1 MFRFT
6 YTLPVGWAQLASR
19 LPLWG
24 HFTNTFYQAATAFAL
39 LLLPQ
44 FVTGQCTTL
53 ICAQNVQFSLDNN
66 CSGSVNPVN
75 MLANYWSCQGP
86 LTLSYFDAGNNP
98 LGPTLSSAQLGTT
111 VNVLVKH
118 NWTNLTCWGTVYVK
132 DGKKPT
138 ITTTNLTLNCTE
150 DTSAT
155 ALDPPTVADNCSP
168 ASNITLSHQDT
179 VIDFGCGYTGFAGYF
194 APNNWQICKTNTGD
208 GGVDVTGAPNS
219 VLVEGANSSPISSTS
234 SYVTRFKIVIPAE
247 GYVSFDWSSFWGS
260 SFTSEGFYLTINNW
274 CIRLSSDTLQS
285 GNYTTGLL
293 QPGDVLS
300 FEQTSNGGANANSTI
315 ISNFHFS
322 TLAWKVIQRKWTA
335 TDEWGNT
342 ATKVQTITLNR
353 AQLSQVHFP
362 PNRDG
367 VQAPML
373 ACGSNATSPSVT
385 GSPFVDEDGNLN
397 TTADQFAVDNGDCF
411 FNLTHSDQ
419 VIQTCEGSELILRK
433 WTVIDDCTGNF
444 VEHTQII
451 KLFDVTPPS
460 ITCPP
465 PAVVSTDDFGC
476 FGIINLPSA
485 TAVDDC
491 SSTIIIEPTWAF
503 GTGFGPFADIAQGA
517 HTVTYHAT
525 DACGNTSSCTTT
537 ITVEDQVAPTVI
549 CQSFTVASVTTT
561 GEATVYANLLDAGSY
576 DHCCI
581 ESYEVKRA
589 NQPNSAFAPS
599 VVVTC
604 ADLPASAVVV
614 TLRVMD
620 CHGNSNTCDVTVN
633 VHDELPPVVVP
644 PADVIVD
651 CNTDLSNLATF
662 GTATVTDNC
671 SFTLTET
678 ATPSIS
684 NCGDGMVTRVFTAT
698 DPSGNSTSAQQVI
711 HLVNQTPWNSA
722 GNQIIWPTNYQS
734 VACSG
739 ESLEPFD
746 LPYPYN
752 GPTLLGQNGCE
763 QVAVNYEDEIFW
775 IAEPACYKIERT
787 WTILD
792 WCQYQANSGTNVGMW
807 THIQLIEVSDN
818 QPPVFVNPPSNIMTS
833 SGAGCS
839 GNVTLPLPQISDC
852 SNHVTITA
860 SGALGSGFSFQNVPV
875 GVYPM
880 TYFANDGCG
889 NSSQHSFTISVG
901 DTGAPTAYCA
911 NGIVVELNGQ
921 GETSLAAQ
929 QLNFNSFDNCAPASS
944 LQFSFSQNTA
954 NNVQLFNCNDVG
966 PNLVQLWVTD
976 PGGNSD
982 FCETTVQVQD
992 NQMACGSNID
1002 LGGMI
1007 QNPLGMPVGQVTVNI
1022 SGAFVPSQMT
1032 QAGVGSYGF
1041 VGLPV
1046 GGDFTITP
1054 TKNIGQTNGVTAFD
1068 LAKINDHILATN
1080 PFTEAWQVIA
1090 ADANGSGSVTASDLV
1105 AIQAVIL
1112 NALPNFPNGTPSWRF
1127 VPTGHVFGNP
1137 ANPWPFPQ
1145 EFSMNN
1151 VMQDNMAVHFTG
1163 IKTGDVT
1170 GNADPAYVVGN
1181 PTAGFDQHI
1190 TEGRSGGDFV
1200 LKMKNQVLRQ
1210 GEVAEV
1216 SIDLDEAAAWQFT
1229 LEFDPQLIDFQEI
1242 VKNVNGAPNPVF
1254 NQSTRGEGLISML
1267 YFGKQPL
1274 TKFAIKIK
1282 ALTDLNLADV
1292 LRISSEITPA
1302 AAWNDADEQL
1312 SPKLEFT
1319 SENGNPA
1326 NRVAL
1331 NCHPNPFAQQTTL
1344 SFSLPKAG
1352 EVRFTFFDAAGKT
1365 LHTKAGQ
1372 FKEGNNK
1379 LELRS
1384 EELGAAGLVF
1394 VKMESKGSS
1403 ILTKLVKME

>member
-6 YTLPVGWAQLASR
+6 STLPTGWAQFASQR
-19 LPLWG
+19 
-24 HFTNTFYQAATAFAL
+24 FCNSFYQLAMALLL

-66 CSGSVNPVN
+66 CSGSVNPLS
-75 MLANYWSCQGP
+75 MLTNYWSCQGP
-86 LTLSYFDAGNNP
+86 LTLTYYDAGGNN
-98 LGPTLSSAQLGTT
+98 LGPTLNSAQLGQT
-111 VNVLVKH
+111 VDVFVKH
-118 NWTNLTCWGTVYVK
+118 TWTGLTCWGTVYVK

-138 ITTTNLTLNCTE
+138 IGAANLTLNCTE

-155 ALDPPTVADNCSP
+155 ALDPPIVADNCSP

-179 VIDFGCGYTGFAGYF
+179 VLDFGCGYTGFAGYF
-194 APNNWQICKTNTGD
+194 DPSNWNICLTNNGD

-219 VLVEGANSSPISSTS
+219 VLVEGANSSPISNTS
-234 SYVTRFKIVIPAE
+234 SYVTRFKIVIPTE
-247 GYVSFDWSSFWGS
+247 GYVSFDWSSFGGS
-260 SFTSEGFYLTINNW
+260 SFTNEGFYLTINNW

-285 GNYTTGLL
+285 GTYTTGLL

-342 ATKVQTITLNR
+342 ATKVQTITLTR
-353 AQLSQVHFP
+353 TQLSQVHFP

-367 VQAPML
+367 VEAPML
-373 ACGSNATSPSVT
+373 PCGSNASDPSVT
-385 GSPFVDEDGNLN
+385 GSPFIDEDGDLS

-411 FNLTHSDQ
+411 FNLTHTDQ
-419 VIQTCEGSELILRK
+419 VVPTCGGSVLILRK

-444 VEHTQII
+444 VEHTQLI
-451 KLFDVTPPS
+451 KLFDITPPT

-465 PAVVSTDDFGC
+465 PATVSTDDFGC

-491 SSTIIIEPTWAF
+491 SSTINIEPTWAF
-503 GTGFGPFADIAQGA
+503 GNGFGPFADVAQGA
-517 HTVTYHAT
+517 HTVTYHAS

-599 VVVTC
+599 VVVSC
-604 ADLPASAVVV
+604 ADLPASDVVV

-633 VHDELPPVVVP
+633 VHDELPPIVVP
-644 PADVIVD
+644 PADVVVD

-671 SFTLTET
+671 SFTLNET
-678 ATPSIS
+678 TTTDITS
-684 NCGDGMVTRVFTAT
+684 CGQGMVTRVFTAT

-746 LPYPYN
+746 LPYLFN

-807 THIQLIEVSDN
+807 THIQLIEVTDN
-818 QPPVFVNPPSNIMTS
+818 QAPVFVNTPTNIMAS
-833 SGAGCS
+833 SGAGCTS
-839 GNVTLPLPQISDC
+839 NVNIPLPQITDC

-860 SGALGSGFSFQNVPV
+860 SGALGSGFSFQNVPA

-880 TYFANDGCG
+880 IFHASDGCG
-889 NSSQHSFTISVG
+889 NSSEFNFTVSVG
-901 DTGAPTAYCA
+901 DTGAPTAYCLSGV
-911 NGIVVELNGQ
+911 NVELNTQ
-921 GETSLAAQ
+921 GEASLAAQ

-954 NNVQLFNCNDVG
+954 DNTLQFNCGDVG
-966 PNLVQLWVTD
+966 TNLVQLWVTD

-982 FCETTVQVQD
+982 FCETTVNVQD
-992 NQMACGSNID
+992 NLSACGANID

-1007 QNPLGMPVGQVTVNI
+1007 QTPAGVPVGQVSVNI
-1022 SGAFVPSQMT
+1022 SGAFMPT
-1032 QAGVGSYGF
+1032 QTTLAGVGSYSF
-1041 VGLPV
+1041 NDLPV

-1054 TKNIGQTNGVTAFD
+1054 TKNIGQSNGVTAFD
-1068 LAKINDHILATN
+1068 LVKINDHILAVN
-1080 PFTEAWQVIA
+1080 PFMEAWQVIA
-1090 ADANGSGSVTASDLV
+1090 ADANGSGAVTASDLV

-1112 NALPNFPNGTPSWRF
+1112 NVVPNFPNGTPSWRF
-1127 VPTGHVFGNP
+1127 VPTSHAFSNP

-1145 EFSMNN
+1145 EASMNN
-1151 VMQDNMAVHFTG
+1151 VVHDEMAINFTG

-1170 GNADPAYVVGN
+1170 GNANPAFIVG
-1181 PTAGFDQHI
+1181 GSSGGSVQSV
-1190 TEGRSGGDFV
+1190 TEGRSGGNF
-1200 LKMKNQVLRQ
+1200 LIKAKNQDLRKGQ
-1210 GEVAEV
+1210 FFEVYFE
-1216 SIDLDEAAAWQFT
+1216 LEAATAWQFT
-1229 LEFDPQLIDFQEI
+1229 LVLNPQMIEFQDF
-1242 VKNVNGAPNPVF
+1242 VKNAGEAPNPIF
-1254 NQSTRGEGLISML
+1254 NASRRREGLVSML

-1274 TKFAIKIK
+1274 THFTLKIK
-1282 ALTDLNLADV
+1282 ALADVNLADV
-1292 LRISSEITPA
+1292 LQINSEITPA
-1302 AAWNDADEQL
+1302 AAWNAAEEQL
-1312 SPKLEFT
+1312 SPMLEFEEAAGIDD
-1319 SENGNPA
+1319 SAASLE
-1326 NRVAL
+1326 
-1331 NCHPNPFAQQTTL
+1331 CHPNPFGEQAVVM
-1344 SFSLPKAG
+1344 FSLPEPC
-1352 EVRFTFFDAAGKT
+1352 EVRFSVLDAAGK
-1365 LHTKAGQ
+1365 LLFSSNGLYEKGQ
-1372 FKEGNNK
+1372 NK
-1379 LELRS
+1379 LVLRS
-1384 EELGAAGLVF
+1384 NDLATTGLVF
-1394 VKMESKGSS
+1394 IKMETTGRV
-1403 ILTKLVKME
+1403 LTKKLVVLP